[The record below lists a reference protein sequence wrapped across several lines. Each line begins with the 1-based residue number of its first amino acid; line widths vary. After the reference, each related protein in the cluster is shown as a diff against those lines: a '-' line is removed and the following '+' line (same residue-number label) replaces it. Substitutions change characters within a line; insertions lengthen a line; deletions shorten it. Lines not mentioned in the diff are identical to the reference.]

1 MSIRIVTDSS
11 ADLPPE
17 IAGQREITVV
27 PCNVVVDDV
36 TYKDGVDISADEF
49 YQKLTTSARAPTTS
63 QPSPADI
70 QAVYQRLIDEGHQIL
85 SVHVSGKLS
94 GTVNAAEQARNALEA
109 SLEASRE
116 ASREA
121 SMGDS
126 ASIVVIDSQMA
137 SLSLGLLAISA
148 AKLAREGLPLEEL
161 AQAVQS
167 EVPLTHCVLALDTL
181 EYLQKG
187 GRIGKAQAFL
197 GSVLSV
203 KPILKV
209 QDGEVHPVERPRNMD
224 RAVRRL
230 AELAREYAPIRQLG
244 VIYSTEPGR
253 ADTLKEHLGDLISED
268 EVITS
273 RFGSTLGTYV
283 GPKAVGVALI
293 GSR

>member
-17 IAGQREITVV
+17 IAGHWEIAVV

-49 YQKLTTSARAPTTS
+49 YQKLTSSARPPTTS

-70 QAVYQRLIDEGHQIL
+70 QAVYQRLSDEGHQVVSI
-85 SVHVSGKLS
+85 HVSGKLS
-94 GTVNAAEQARNALEA
+94 GTVNSAEQARTAL
-109 SLEASRE
+109 
-116 ASREA
+116 
-121 SMGDS
+121 GDS
-126 ASIVVIDSQMA
+126 ASIAVIDSQMA

-148 AKLAREGLPLEEL
+148 AKQAREGLSLEEL
-161 AQAVQS
+161 AEAVRS
-167 EVPLTHCVLALDTL
+167 EATLTHCLLALDTL

-209 QDGEVHPVERPRNMD
+209 QDG
-224 RAVRRL
+224 
-230 AELAREYAPIRQLG
+230 
-244 VIYSTEPGR
+244 
-253 ADTLKEHLGDLISED
+253 
-268 EVITS
+268 
-273 RFGSTLGTYV
+273 
-283 GPKAVGVALI
+283 
-293 GSR
+293 

>member
-17 IAGQREITVV
+17 VASQWEITVV

-49 YQKLTTSARAPTTS
+49 YKKLTSSARPPTTS

-70 QAVYQRLIDEGHQIL
+70 QAVYQKLMDEGHQVVSI
-85 SVHVSGKLS
+85 HVSGKLS
-94 GTVNAAEQARNALEA
+94 GTVNAAEQARTAL
-109 SLEASRE
+109 
-116 ASREA
+116 
-121 SMGDS
+121 GDS
-126 ASIVVIDSQMA
+126 ASIAVIDSQMA
-137 SLSLGLLAISA
+137 SLSLGLLAVSA
-148 AKLAREGLPLEEL
+148 AKLAREGLSLEEL
-161 AQAVQS
+161 TEAVHT
-167 EVPLTHCVLALDTL
+167 ELPLTHCVLALDTL

-197 GSVLSV
+197 GSMLSV

-230 AELAREYAPIRQLG
+230 AELAGDYAPIRQLG

-253 ADTLKEHLGDLISED
+253 ADTLKEQLGDLFPAD

-273 RFGSTLGTYV
+273 RFGPTLGTYV

>member
-17 IAGQREITVV
+17 IVGQWEITVV
-27 PCNVVVDDV
+27 PCNVVMDDV
-36 TYKDGVDISADEF
+36 TYKDGVDISTDEF
-49 YQKLTTSARAPTTS
+49 YQKLTTSARVPTTS

-70 QAVYQRLIDEGHQIL
+70 QAVYQKLTDEGHQVVSI
-85 SVHVSGKLS
+85 HVSRKLS
-94 GTVNAAEQARNALEA
+94 GTVNAAEQAKTAL
-109 SLEASRE
+109 
-116 ASREA
+116 
-121 SMGDS
+121 GDS
-126 ASIVVIDSQMA
+126 ASIMVMDSQTA

-161 AQAVQS
+161 AEAVQS
-167 EVPLTHCVLALDTL
+167 EVPLTHCILALDTL

-230 AELAREYAPIRQLG
+230 AELAGDYAPVRQLG
-244 VIYSTEPGR
+244 VIYSTEPDR
-253 ADTLKEHLGDLISED
+253 ANTLKQRLGDLFSAD

-283 GPKAVGVALI
+283 GPKAVGVAVI

>member
-17 IAGQREITVV
+17 IVGQWEITVV
-27 PCNVVVDDV
+27 PCNVVIDDV

-70 QAVYQRLIDEGHQIL
+70 QAVYQRLMEEGHQIL
-85 SVHVSGKLS
+85 SIHVSGKLS
-94 GTVNAAEQARNALEA
+94 GTVNAAEQARTAL
-109 SLEASRE
+109 
-116 ASREA
+116 
-121 SMGDS
+121 GDS
-126 ASIVVIDSQMA
+126 ASIMVMDSQIA

-148 AKLAREGLPLEEL
+148 AKQAREGLSLEEL
-161 AQAVQS
+161 AEAVRS
-167 EVPLTHCVLALDTL
+167 EVTLTHCILALDTL

-230 AELAREYAPIRQLG
+230 AELAGEYAPIRQLG

-253 ADTLKEHLGDLISED
+253 AVTLKEQLGDLFSAD
-268 EVITS
+268 DVITS
-273 RFGSTLGTYV
+273 RFGPTLGTYV
-283 GPKAVGVALI
+283 GPKAVGVAII